1 MPHTKQRKAE
11 DDVKVDQK
19 KVRGENGEAMPVKN
33 ETNKTD
39 GVDTNQV
46 ILLLFA
52 FFVFDVIK
60 FYWGLHSVSCLFATR
75 IQFS

>member
-46 ILLLFA
+46 ILLFLA
-52 FFVFDVIK
+52 FFIFYVIT
-60 FYWGLHSVSCLFATR
+60 FYWGLHSVSCLFVTR